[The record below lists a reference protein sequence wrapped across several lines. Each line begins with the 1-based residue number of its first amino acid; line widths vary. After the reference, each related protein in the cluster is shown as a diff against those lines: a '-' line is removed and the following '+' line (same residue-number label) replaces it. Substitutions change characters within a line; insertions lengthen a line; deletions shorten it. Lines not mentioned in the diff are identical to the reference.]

1 MKLALGTV
9 QFGLDYGVA
18 NTAGRVTAAEAKAIV
33 EHARASGIDT
43 LDTAVLYGDSE
54 QRLGE
59 IGVNG
64 WQVVSKLPEMPADC
78 DDPAAWVADSVQRS
92 LRLLRIERLYGLLLH
107 RPGQLLQAGGDRLY
121 RGLVNVKDA
130 GLVRKIGVSVYCPDE
145 LDSLHRSYSFDLV
158 QAPFSVLDQ
167 RLLTSGWLSRLS
179 DLGTELHVRSV
190 FLQGLLLMPP
200 GGRPAMFDRW
210 APVWTDFHRW
220 LDDAHLTAGQACLRF
235 AVGQESISRVV
246 VGVDSR
252 RQLAELLQAA
262 AGPAP
267 RVPAAVM
274 TEDTDLLNPGRWTA
288 RQ

>member
-33 EHARASGIDT
+33 EHAWASGIDT
-43 LDTAVLYGDSE
+43 LDTAILYGDSE

-59 IGVNG
+59 IGVTG
-64 WQVVSKLPEMPADC
+64 WQVVSKLPEMPAGC
-78 DDPAAWVADSVQRS
+78 DDPGAWVAEAVRRS
-92 LRLLRIERLYGLLLH
+92 LRHLRIERLHGLLLH

-121 RGLVNVKDA
+121 RGLVAAKDA
-130 GLVRKIGVSVYCPDE
+130 GLVRKIGVSVYGPDE
-145 LDSLHRSYSFDLV
+145 LESLHRSYTFDLV

-167 RLLTSGWLSRLS
+167 RLLTSGWMARLGE
-179 DLGTELHVRSV
+179 LGTELHVRSV

-210 APVWTDFHRW
+210 APVWAGFHRW
-220 LDDAHLTAGQACLRF
+220 LDEAHLTAVQACLRF
-235 AVGQESISRVV
+235 AVAQPGISRVV

-262 AGPAP
+262 EGPAP
-267 RVPAAVM
+267 RVPAAVV
-274 TEDTDLLNPGRWTA
+274 TDDTDLLNPGRWTA
-288 RQ
+288 HQ